1 VRLFFALWPDES
13 VRAALADRAA
23 ALHALCGGRSTR
35 TENLHLTLLF
45 SERGRPTRRRDR
57 ARAGEV
63 APRKASLLL
72 DRIGFWK
79 RLAWAGA
86 SAVPG
91 QIEGLVLE
99 LRDALT
105 RSRIDFDRSH
115 SCARDA
121 AADARQ
127 PREMPVVAPI
137 AWNLDGFALCDRPAG
152 AAQPTR
158 CSTAGGSERDA
169 DAARM
174 PLPPTLIF
182 WFALSEVVEL
192 SICTPGTGPTAAEAK
207 VLPSMPWNPGPP
219 DFPRCRRRISRC

>member
-1 VRLFFALWPDES
+1 MRLFFALWPDES

-35 TENLHLTLLF
+35 TENLHLTLAFL
-45 SERGRPTRRRDR
+45 GNVDDRRV
-57 ARAGEV
+57 AEIEHAAGEV

-105 RSRIDFDRSH
+105 RSRIDFDPKPFVPHVTLLR
-115 SCARDA
+115 
-121 AADARQ
+121 DARQ

-137 AWNLDGFALCDRPAG
+137 AWNLDGFVLVRSPAG
-152 AAQPTR
+152 RGAAYEVLDSWGLRTR
-158 CSTAGGSERDA
+158 C
-169 DAARM
+169 
-174 PLPPTLIF
+174 
-182 WFALSEVVEL
+182 
-192 SICTPGTGPTAAEAK
+192 
-207 VLPSMPWNPGPP
+207 
-219 DFPRCRRRISRC
+219 